1 MQFVLEAVHGILA
14 PIFIFFVQM
23 AGIDL
28 VLVFVVMLVVL
39 VVMFVVLL
47 LLVVVLILVEEYN
60 CSAVK
65 NVPTSY
71 KICFTTLVKC
81 CLCSFF
87 LLRSI
92 GIKIEV
98 TWNSWTGKASH
109 PTDTVIEPF

>member
-1 MQFVLEAVHGILA
+1 M
-14 PIFIFFVQM
+14 
-23 AGIDL
+23 
-28 VLVFVVMLVVL
+28 
-39 VVMFVVLL
+39 
-47 LLVVVLILVEEYN
+47 LVEEYT

-98 TWNSWTGKASH
+98 TWNSWTGKDSY